1 MREEKRGG
9 GRERM
14 FRGNWVKGLD
24 LEEEI
29 IRNNSVW
36 YVILYIFVFVF
47 VFLLFGAKKL
57 QEKKITFFF
66 FLSDLDFI
74 FQFKWW
80 HGSFKNNNKC

>member
-9 GRERM
+9 GRERK

-47 VFLLFGAKKL
+47 VFVFLLFGAKKL
-57 QEKKITFFF
+57 QEKKITFSFF
-66 FLSDLDFI
+66 FVWFRFYFSI
-74 FQFKWW
+74 
-80 HGSFKNNNKC
+80 

>member
-36 YVILYIFVFVF
+36 YVILYIFVWESI
-47 VFLLFGAKKL
+47 LSGAGVKHWFYAS
-57 QEKKITFFF
+57 Q
-66 FLSDLDFI
+66 
-74 FQFKWW
+74 
-80 HGSFKNNNKC
+80 